1 MGKLFFV
8 TVFGS
13 LDHRVILCIP
23 VPQSHHSQVK
33 DERFGR
39 RGGLDNTEAFPKVPV
54 QCVDKIS
61 SKKATEHIV
70 TTTLSLLALIEVK
83 KRVLRAESPNFNLH
97 LGEIIIIKC
106 YLLIINNYI

>member
-23 VPQSHHSQVK
+23 DPQSHHSKVK

-39 RGGLDNTEAFPKVPV
+39 RGGLDNTEAFPKIPV
-54 QCVDKIS
+54 QCVDKIT
-61 SKKATEHIV
+61 SKKATEAIV
-70 TTTLSLLALIEVK
+70 TAIFSLYSIDRRK
-83 KRVLRAESPNFNLH
+83 KRVLQAESPNLH
-97 LGEIIIIKC
+97 LGEIINIIMTR
-106 YLLIINNYI
+106 